1 MSTELI
7 SIGIILVFSLFF
19 LLVMVKPNRFMSN
32 RKKSFSK
39 YFKIE
44 QLLIAVLIILCLI
57 IVNIYNQVS
66 ILNNKGISAIIIMT
80 ILVLI
85 MDKRVDNE

>member
-1 MSTELI
+1 MNTDLI
-7 SIGIILVFSLFF
+7 SIGIIIIFSLFF

-44 QLLIAVLIILCLI
+44 DLITTVLIILISI
-57 IVNIYNQVS
+57 IVFIYNKVS
-66 ILNNKGISAIIIMT
+66 ISNSKGICAIIIMT
-80 ILVLI
+80 ILMIIVN
-85 MDKRVDNE
+85 KRVDNE